1 MARQPAARPPRQRGR
16 LLAVL
21 TALPLV
27 LGLLAATAPPARS
40 ATASGYDI
48 SWPQCPV
55 SAGGFG
61 LPMPPTTTPFVV
73 VGLTKGLP
81 FTQNPCLADQVGWGK
96 THGRP
101 AQAYTMAAFP
111 TAAQLSAYR
120 SNGPVVGQH
129 PGRAAVQRRLVRGGV
144 RRGEPATDRFR
155 ATGRV
160 DRRRATAGAAL
171 ARRAPHGSSGRTAT
185 SSRA

>member
-1 MARQPAARPPRQRGR
+1 MERQPAARPPRQRGR

-27 LGLLAATAPPARS
+27 LGLLATTAPPARS
-40 ATASGYDI
+40 ATTSGYDI

-55 SAGGFG
+55 SAGGYG

-73 VGLTKGLP
+73 VGPDQGAALH
-81 FTQNPCLADQVGWGK
+81 QNPCLAEQVGGRE

-120 SNGPVVGQH
+120 SKGPWSARTRAGQLSNVGWSEAAYAVASLRGPVLRRRWCGSTSSRGRRS
-129 PGRAAVQRRLVRGGV
+129 PGR
-144 RRGEPATDRFR
+144 PAPR
-155 ATGRV
+155 
-160 DRRRATAGAAL
+160 
-171 ARRAPHGSSGRTAT
+171 GSSGRTAT